1 MNTPELS
8 KKTPITE
15 SMPVESLIEL
25 ALAAKEQAYVP
36 FSHFHV
42 GAALE
47 TADGRI
53 YTGCNIE
60 NSSFGATNCAERT
73 AIFKAVSDGV
83 REVRQLAIVS
93 DDENYC
99 SPCGICRQV
108 MAEFAAP
115 GFLVHLARPDGEYK
129 SYTMRE
135 ILPEA
140 FRLQENAIDC
150 KKE

>member
-1 MNTPELS
+1 MTIPDQS
-8 KKTPITE
+8 KKPNITE
-15 SMPVESLIEL
+15 SMPVQALIEL

-47 TADGRI
+47 TADGRV

-129 SYTMRE
+129 SFTMRE

-140 FRLQENAIDC
+140 FRLETNSIDE
-150 KKE
+150 KG

>member
-1 MNTPELS
+1 MNNSEKPN
-8 KKTPITE
+8 KPDITE
-15 SMPVESLIEL
+15 SMPVQALIEL

-47 TADGRI
+47 TADGRV

-140 FRLQENAIDC
+140 FRLEGT
-150 KKE
+150 